1 MKNLRKTEHLSTKFL
16 PDQNVLPDNL
26 SRYSDASVFSQGVCE
41 DENYT
46 FLKPLV
52 YGDLNFDEDKISA
65 LLLDPKFAVYDILSE
80 EDFDVE
86 VETCLAKMR
95 WNNMNKEEDEE
106 QSSTVE
112 KELMILLMLNPDK
125 YMIRK
130 KRHLI

>member
-1 MKNLRKTEHLSTKFL
+1 MAAAI
-16 PDQNVLPDNL
+16 DQNVLPNNL
-26 SRYSDASVFSQGVCE
+26 SRYSDALVFRQEVCD
-41 DENYT
+41 DEKYT
-46 FLKPLV
+46 FQKPLV
-52 YGDLNFDEDKISA
+52 YGDLHFDEDETSA